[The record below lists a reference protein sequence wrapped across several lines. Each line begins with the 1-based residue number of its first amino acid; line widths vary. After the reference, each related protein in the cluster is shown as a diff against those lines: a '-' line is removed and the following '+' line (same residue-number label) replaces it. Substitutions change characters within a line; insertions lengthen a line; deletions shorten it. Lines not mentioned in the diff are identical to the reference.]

1 MSHSAIP
8 FSHYDAMPAYEPSL
22 DLPYER
28 PAALDS
34 CKSNVG
40 GRERL
45 ISLAAGTAV
54 AVFGLVKGQR
64 GRLPLVALGVAI
76 AGRGLTGRCQLY
88 KRLGIN
94 TASPRTDRP
103 RTAIPAKQGYKVEKA
118 VTINRPAAELYAFWC
133 DLANLPQV
141 MRHLESVEILDD
153 NRSRW
158 TAVGPLG
165 RPFTWDAE
173 IFNDRANELIA
184 WRSIPG
190 GDVDTAGSI
199 HFVPQSHDRG
209 TEVKV
214 SLKYDPPAGKLGAW
228 IASVLGSDLE
238 SQIAEDLANFKRRM
252 ETGEVPTVA
261 GQTSGRTH
269 DSINV

>member
-8 FSHYDAMPAYEPSL
+8 FSLSDAMPAHEPSL
-22 DLPYER
+22 RSPYDGP
-28 PAALDS
+28 PAFNA
-34 CKSNVG
+34 CEANVG

-45 ISLAAGTAV
+45 LSLAAGTALG
-54 AVFGLVKGQR
+54 AFGLFRGQR
-64 GRLPLVALGVAI
+64 GRLPLVALGIAL

-88 KRLGIN
+88 QILGIN
-94 TASPRTDRP
+94 TASPCVDRHRTV
-103 RTAIPAKQGYKVEKA
+103 IPAKQGYKVEKA
-118 VTINRPAAELYAFWC
+118 VTINRPVVELYAFWR

-141 MRHLESVEILDD
+141 MRHLESVEVLDGQ
-153 NRSRW
+153 RSRW
-158 TAVGPLG
+158 TALGPLG

-199 HFVPQSHDRG
+199 HFIPQSHNRG

-238 SQIAEDLANFKRRM
+238 SQIVEDLANFKRQM

-261 GQTSGRTH
+261 GQSSGRTQ
-269 DSINV
+269 DSLNA